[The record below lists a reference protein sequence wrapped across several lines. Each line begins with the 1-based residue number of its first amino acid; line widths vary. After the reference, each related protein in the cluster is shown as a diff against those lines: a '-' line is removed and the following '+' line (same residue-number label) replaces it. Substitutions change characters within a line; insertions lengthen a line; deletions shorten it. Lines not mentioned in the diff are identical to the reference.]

1 MKLAADGDMNTY
13 WHTVHNQFYLAPYP
27 HEIQIGLTKETVVK
41 GIKYTPRQDAA
52 EGRIAKYEVYVS
64 RDGKERGKAV
74 TSGTFADSK
83 EVQTIEFTPCKAR
96 YVKLQA
102 LSSGVKD
109 GKMAAVA
116 ELEVLTAE

>member
-1 MKLAADGDMNTY
+1 MS
-13 WHTVHNQFYLAPYP
+13 
-27 HEIQIGLTKETVVK
+27 VVMEK
-41 GIKYTPRQDAA
+41 
-52 EGRIAKYEVYVS
+52 
-64 RDGKERGKAV
+64 RGKAV

-102 LSSGVKD
+102 LSSVVKD